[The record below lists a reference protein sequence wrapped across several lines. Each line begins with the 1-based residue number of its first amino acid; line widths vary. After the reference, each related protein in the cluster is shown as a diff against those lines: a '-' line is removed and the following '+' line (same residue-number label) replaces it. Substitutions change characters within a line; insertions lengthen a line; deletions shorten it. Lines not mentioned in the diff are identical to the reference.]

1 MNIAPFKVEEWMNEY
16 EDGAKYNIAETCVD
30 SVSIDQLFDL
40 TGGDKAAF
48 MDKLCARRLTY
59 GDILGA
65 PAFKEGICGLFKT
78 IKPENIVTTHGAAG
92 ANHHVYYSLVSPG
105 DRVISVAPTYQQ
117 LYSIPASM
125 GAKVDILHLE
135 KKDGFLP
142 DLDKLEKMAE
152 GGVKIIAIN
161 NPNNPSGALMDEKM
175 LRDIAAIAQK
185 HGAYL
190 FCDEVY
196 RGLNQKDEYIPS
208 IADIYEKGISTG
220 SMSKVFSM
228 AGLRLGWIVSRDK
241 DFIASCLSHRDYN
254 HISCGMLDE
263 ALAAEALGNAGKLLE
278 RSRGIVRN
286 NLAILDGWVGSH
298 EGVSYVKPKAG
309 TTALIYYGVDMD
321 SYEFSK
327 RLYHETGAL
336 VTPGDC
342 FEEPGCVRVGYA
354 CKESELREG
363 LAVMGDFIEK
373 LKKAGN

>member
-1 MNIAPFKVEEWMNEY
+1 MDIAPFKVEEWMNEY

-152 GGVKIIAIN
+152 GASRSS
-161 NPNNPSGALMDEKM
+161 PS
-175 LRDIAAIAQK
+175 
-185 HGAYL
+185 
-190 FCDEVY
+190 
-196 RGLNQKDEYIPS
+196 
-208 IADIYEKGISTG
+208 
-220 SMSKVFSM
+220 
-228 AGLRLGWIVSRDK
+228 
-241 DFIASCLSHRDYN
+241 
-254 HISCGMLDE
+254 
-263 ALAAEALGNAGKLLE
+263 
-278 RSRGIVRN
+278 
-286 NLAILDGWVGSH
+286 
-298 EGVSYVKPKAG
+298 
-309 TTALIYYGVDMD
+309 TTP
-321 SYEFSK
+321 
-327 RLYHETGAL
+327 T
-336 VTPGDC
+336 TP
-342 FEEPGCVRVGYA
+342 RA
-354 CKESELREG
+354 R
-363 LAVMGDFIEK
+363 
-373 LKKAGN
+373 

>member
-125 GAKVDILHLE
+125 GAKIDILHLE

-161 NPNNPSGALMDEKM
+161 TPNNPSGALMDEKM

-254 HISCGMLDE
+254 HISCGMLD
-263 ALAAEALGNAGKLLE
+263 
-278 RSRGIVRN
+278 
-286 NLAILDGWVGSH
+286 GWVGSH